1 MAKPHII
8 IVHGA
13 FHRPWHFH
21 LLQQRLE
28 HAGYRVTV
36 PDLPSTSD
44 EPPEKAA
51 LAIDAETIRFVMEIA
66 SAGSTS
72 ILPVFHSYGGVA
84 GSEALAQLSLT
95 AANKINRVVFLA
107 SFVVERGTTVEEMMG
122 IKLPPG
128 TGENVC
134 INSEGWIPTIG

>member
-1 MAKPHII
+1 
-8 IVHGA
+8 
-13 FHRPWHFH
+13 
-21 LLQQRLE
+21 
-28 HAGYRVTV
+28 
-36 PDLPSTSD
+36 
-44 EPPEKAA
+44 
-51 LAIDAETIRFVMEIA
+51 
-66 SAGSTS
+66 
-72 ILPVFHSYGGVA
+72 LPVFHSYGGVA

-134 INSEGWIPTIG
+134 TGSEDWIPTTG